1 MTVGGGVGRGG
12 VGWRGRGIIEA
23 ITIISFWMAANSID
37 LSGKLADYSR
47 LQNIGWQKNVAH
59 LANCHYSFTY
69 NCTKAAERIL
79 LYCGIICLCKIPV
92 LM

>member
-1 MTVGGGVGRGG
+1 VGEGEGGGRGCG
-12 VGWRGRGIIEA
+12 GRGIIEA

-59 LANCHYSFTY
+59 LANCHYIAPVELYKSSRTCTIVLWY
-69 NCTKAAERIL
+69 NL
-79 LYCGIICLCKIPV
+79 P
-92 LM
+92 M